1 MIPDEEKPQ
10 EQVDPTAGALA
21 AMDAGIAAVDPA
33 PPTEAPVDAPPAADP
48 APEAA
53 PAAEPAPPAQP
64 QETTPE
70 VEAKELGLG
79 QKATERFKHLSQ
91 YKQALSEAGITDL
104 AQLPSIIERAKAADE
119 FEQVIAETGATP
131 EQYGETIKFLSLFNG
146 GTREQMREALKIVQ
160 AQAEHISKALGE
172 ELPGVYD
179 PLSEHDDLRLEVES
193 GDITRK
199 RALEIASQRAS
210 SRYVESRSQEQAK
223 TQQAQHEYS
232 QAIQTL
238 NALGAKLKASDPDY
252 ESKVDYLKPAIALIR
267 EKYPPSEWAR
277 QVAAAYQMLPKP
289 KGASVPPPGPVRS
302 VANPSLA
309 ATPKPKSAME
319 ALEMGLQKHL
329 DTGR

>member
-104 AQLPSIIERAKAADE
+104 AQLPSIIERAKAAD
-119 FEQVIAETGATP
+119 
-131 EQYGETIKFLSLFNG
+131 
-146 GTREQMREALKIVQ
+146 
-160 AQAEHISKALGE
+160 
-172 ELPGVYD
+172 D
-179 PLSEHDDLRLEVES
+179 
-193 GDITRK
+193 
-199 RALEIASQRAS
+199 
-210 SRYVESRSQEQAK
+210 
-223 TQQAQHEYS
+223 
-232 QAIQTL
+232 
-238 NALGAKLKASDPDY
+238 
-252 ESKVDYLKPAIALIR
+252 
-267 EKYPPSEWAR
+267 
-277 QVAAAYQMLPKP
+277 
-289 KGASVPPPGPVRS
+289 
-302 VANPSLA
+302 
-309 ATPKPKSAME
+309 
-319 ALEMGLQKHL
+319 
-329 DTGR
+329 